1 MKIERVVIEGTPE
14 EMKAAAPEPRAI
26 FGQASPS
33 DSDGVTVEKIQ
44 EAISGLTPGQRKAY
58 RAIRNAGD
66 DFITSKEICDKAG
79 LSRAQFSG
87 IISWSNRRIG
97 NAAHNDDT
105 RIIEKRWN
113 RRAGMNEYRMTAV
126 AREAFDLEYGS

>member
-1 MKIERVVIEGTPE
+1 MNIERVVIEGTPE

-26 FGQASPS
+26 FSQASPS
-33 DSDGVTVEKIQ
+33 DSDGATVEKIQ
-44 EAISGLTPGQRKAY
+44 ETISGLTPGQRKVY

-79 LSRAQFSG
+79 LGRAQFSG
-87 IISWSNRRIG
+87 IISGSSRRIG
-97 NAAHNDDT
+97 NAARNDEA

-113 RRAGMNEYRMTAV
+113 RRAGINEYRMTAL

>member
-1 MKIERVVIEGTPE
+1 MME
-14 EMKAAAPEPRAI
+14 AAPEPRAI
-26 FGQASPS
+26 FGKASPS
-33 DSDGVTVEKIQ
+33 DSDGETVEKVQ
-44 EAISGLTPGQRKAY
+44 ETIKGLTPGQRKAY
-58 RAIRNAGD
+58 RVIRNAGD
-66 DFITSKEICDKAG
+66 DFITSKEICDKADLG
-79 LSRAQFSG
+79 RAQFSG

-97 NAAHNDDT
+97 IVPHNDDT

>member
-1 MKIERVVIEGTPE
+1 MKIKKVVIEGTRE
-14 EMKAAAPEPRAI
+14 ETKAAAPELRAI
-26 FGQASPS
+26 FGRANPG

-44 EAISGLTPGQRKAY
+44 EAIRGLTPGQRKAC

-79 LSRAQFSG
+79 LGRAQFSG
-87 IISWSNRRIG
+87 IMTGLDRRIR
-97 NAAHNDDT
+97 NVARNDDV

-113 RRAGMNEYRMTAV
+113 RRAGMNEYRMTAL